1 LKKTSAS
8 KNPENYRKLPPNI
21 LACKETS
28 TIVQTKKL
36 QNQSSW
42 KRQKKYGT

>member
-1 LKKTSAS
+1 MKKTSAS
-8 KNPENYRKLPPNI
+8 KNPENYRKLPPKI
-21 LACKETS
+21 CAGKETS